1 MYLKA
6 IKQIPNLFTLGNLS
20 CGVLSIHQ
28 IFNGHPENAV
38 YLTIL
43 AAVLDFFDGFLA
55 RLLKAD
61 GELGKQLD
69 SLADLVTFGVAPAF
83 MLYYSAD
90 LIEGTARYAF
100 ILLALFS
107 AYRLAK
113 FNVDT
118 RQSSSFIGVPTPI
131 TGLSCVAWGIIDS
144 PVKDFIFEHAWIFI
158 LYCVIVS
165 LLLVSEIPMPALKF
179 KKGKEQPV
187 AQFVFLL
194 FTGVAS
200 LLFFGWLCI
209 PIFYAAY
216 VLSSILINFAAKRK

>member
-1 MYLKA
+1 MYIKA
-6 IKQIPNLFTLGNLS
+6 IKQIPNLFTMGNLS
-20 CGVLSIHQ
+20 CGVLAIHQ
-28 IFNGHPENAV
+28 IFNGHPDHAV

-69 SLADLVTFGVAPAF
+69 SMADLVTFGVSPAF

-90 LIEGTARYAF
+90 LIEGPLRYSF
-100 ILLALFS
+100 ILLAVFS
-107 AYRLAK
+107 AYRLSK
-113 FNVDT
+113 FNIDT
-118 RQSSSFIGVPTPI
+118 RQSTSFIGVPTPI
-131 TGLSCVAWGIIDS
+131 TGLTCISWGIIDS
-144 PVKDFIFEHAWIFI
+144 PVKDWLFDHAY
-158 LYCVIVS
+158 LYLAFCLIVS
-165 LLLVSEIPMPALKF
+165 LMLVSKFPMPALKF
-179 KKGKEQPV
+179 KKGKEQPI

-194 FTGVAS
+194 LVGVGA
-200 LLFFGWLCI
+200 LLFFGWLCL